1 MATPTE
7 PTEPTIR
14 IVDNPGEARYEIY
27 CDDQRA
33 GGVTYRRDA
42 DKIVFLHTEID
53 DRFEGHGL
61 GSRLAAAVLEEGAC
75 PAPSGRSPV
84 PLHRALHQATP
95 RVRRSHAQGELAGDR
110 LASL

>member
-1 MATPTE
+1 MATPAE

-14 IVDNPGEARYEIY
+14 IVDNPGAARYEIY

-33 GGVTYRRDA
+33 GCVTYRRDA

-61 GSRLAAAVLEEGAC
+61 GSRLAAAVLEEARAQHRRVVARC
-75 PAPSGRSPV
+75 PFIARYIEQHPEYADLTRK
-84 PLHRALHQATP
+84 
-95 RVRRSHAQGELAGDR
+95 
-110 LASL
+110 AS